1 MVKLGSFLFVL
12 FASNASAFAPT
23 PKSRVSVSVQAK
35 PLVDNNGNNIKIRD
49 LLSKVDS
56 SNVLTKVADAKLLS
70 NAQASGITLSSLEP
84 LLRAAGGNQEV
95 MILLEAATPELLS
108 LPILPKVIE
117 FAPGALPLLGNLVQ
131 IPTVALQLGGIASL
145 ASAAAAVTLI
155 PDDTILQV
163 AAQTLLVATLGLVIP
178 VVSVGG
184 SVVLSKARS

>member
-1 MVKLGSFLFVL
+1 M
-12 FASNASAFAPT
+12 
-23 PKSRVSVSVQAK
+23 SVSVQAK

-117 FAPGALPLLGNLVQ
+117 IAPVALPLLGTLIQ
-131 IPTVALQLGGIASL
+131 IPTAALQLGGIVSL
-145 ASAAAAVTLI
+145 TSAAAAVALI